1 MYSAWASAF
10 TMVIVGSILSST
22 ENFDLNNELD
32 NEIKMIEMD
41 EPIGEVDLSLS
52 ITMTENGLQ
61 MIILSTE
68 GKEHITMTWDNVLD
82 D

>member
-1 MYSAWASAF
+1 
-10 TMVIVGSILSST
+10 MVIVGSILSST

-68 GKEHITMTWDNVLD
+68 GKEHITMTWDDVLD

>member
-1 MYSAWASAF
+1 
-10 TMVIVGSILSST
+10 
-22 ENFDLNNELD
+22 
-32 NEIKMIEMD
+32 MD

-68 GKEHITMTWDNVLD
+68 GKEHITMTWDDLLD